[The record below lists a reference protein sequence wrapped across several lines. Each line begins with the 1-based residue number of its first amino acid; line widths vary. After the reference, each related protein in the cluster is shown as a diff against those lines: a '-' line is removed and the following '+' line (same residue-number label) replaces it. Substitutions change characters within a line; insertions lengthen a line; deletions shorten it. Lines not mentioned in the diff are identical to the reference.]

1 MMSQSSSLRGKR
13 VLVVED
19 EFLVALDIEAEL
31 EDCGA
36 SVVCASTL
44 AQARAKAENDAFD
57 AVVLDLNL
65 HGEPSY
71 PVADLLHERRVPF
84 LFHTGQG
91 EKALLTRR
99 YPGVTVCSK
108 PCDGR
113 SLASSLGRV
122 MGMI

>member
-1 MMSQSSSLRGKR
+1 MTQSVTLQGKR

-44 AQARAKAENDAFD
+44 AQARAKAEGGAFD

-65 HGEPSY
+65 HGEASY
-71 PVADLLHERRVPF
+71 PVADLLHERQVPF
-84 LFHTGQG
+84 VFHTGQG
-91 EKALLTRR
+91 EKAVLTRR

-113 SLASSLGRV
+113 SLANSLGRV
-122 MGMI
+122 ISMR

>member
-1 MMSQSSSLRGKR
+1 MPLRGKR
-13 VLVVED
+13 VLLVED

-44 AQARAKAENDAFD
+44 AQARAKAENDVFD
-57 AVVLDLNL
+57 AAVLDLNL
-65 HGEPSY
+65 HGEASY
-71 PVADLLHERRVPF
+71 PIADLLSERRVPF

-91 EKALLTRR
+91 EKSALTLR

-108 PCDGR
+108 PCDG
-113 SLASSLGRV
+113 SALAGNLCR
-122 MGMI
+122 MIAAA

>member
-1 MMSQSSSLRGKR
+1 MVAQSSTLQGKR

-31 EDCGA
+31 EDYGA

-44 AQARAKAENDAFD
+44 AQARVKAETDVFD

-65 HGEPSY
+65 HGEASY
-71 PVADLLHERRVPF
+71 PVADILHERRVPF

-91 EKALLTRR
+91 EKAVLTRR
-99 YPGVTVCSK
+99 YPGITVCSK

-113 SLASSLGRV
+113 TLARSLGHAIEAR
-122 MGMI
+122 